1 MILQPSFREWPE
13 GSLPGILEPFMW
25 LSAVDN
31 DVIKDLRT
39 GIVIRSVRVDG
50 IVKGPET
57 VGDTG
62 ADIGRLVGE
71 DQQGFIDGLA
81 RATRE
86 SMYRAAED
94 AIAAAR
100 EAGWP
105 LAEHP
110 RIDIDG
116 RIRRDRETGVDVPCA
131 ECRVNL
137 RFHVPDGEGRQG

>member
-1 MILQPSFREWPE
+1 MILQPSFRALPE

-50 IVKGPET
+50 IIKGPET
-57 VGDTG
+57 AGDTG
-62 ADIGRLVGE
+62 AGIGRLAGK
-71 DQQGFIDGLA
+71 DQQEVIDDLA

-94 AIAAAR
+94 AITAAR

-110 RIDIDG
+110 RIEMDG

-137 RFHVPDGEGRQG
+137 RFHVPDGRGPTA